1 MEIKLY
7 FNYISTLFKKK
18 SNKEKYMLKKFFQN
32 NNYKSNIIFS
42 FYFY

>member
-7 FNYISTLFKKK
+7 FNLIQKK

-32 NNYKSNIIFS
+32 NNYI
-42 FYFY
+42 